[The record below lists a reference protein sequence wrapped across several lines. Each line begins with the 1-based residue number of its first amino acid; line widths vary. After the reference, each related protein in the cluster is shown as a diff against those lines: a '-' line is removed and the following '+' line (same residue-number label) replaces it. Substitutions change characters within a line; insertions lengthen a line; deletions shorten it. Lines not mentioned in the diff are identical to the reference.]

1 MKINIWTVWL
11 LATILVGSGCS
22 QQQQKQLNLD
32 SKPSA
37 IGNAYQTLVVSEA
50 PVLKSDLLDSIDF
63 DLAPPYLVVPNYE
76 SELDLDVI
84 ESKDFLGYLKQRR
97 SIVFVGTLDG
107 TDRTSRIIQEALGK
121 ENILKAQEDASFRFA
136 MRKEVWADG
145 QRVFY
150 LFAPSR
156 ATLGEAIGKAAP
168 AIIKAIHQNDRIIH
182 KTSAYAG
189 GVDNGVITKIKEKLN
204 INIDIPKGYRIA
216 SEQVIQDSTVWLR
229 YDAKEVGYNILIH
242 TMPYSVDAQLKT
254 DNLIAIRNEMGKRY
268 VRSTNSSA
276 YMTTELDNRPLPVFE
291 TSQIGGAYALEAR
304 GLWKMVNDYMGGPFI
319 SYMVYDPNTQR
330 VVFIDG
336 FIQAPAKERHRDYV
350 ERLKTIM
357 ESLTF

>member
-1 MKINIWTVWL
+1 MALIFAIAL
-11 LATILVGSGCS
+11 LGSSCS
-22 QQQQKQLNLD
+22 QKQQEKLNLD

-37 IGNAYQTLVVSEA
+37 IGNAYQTLVVSEE
-50 PVLKSDLLDSIDF
+50 PVLKSALLDSIDF
-63 DLAPPYLVVPNYE
+63 NLAPPYLIVPNFE
-76 SELDLDVI
+76 AQLDLDFI
-84 ESKDFLGYLKQRR
+84 ESKDFLGYLKHRR
-97 SIVFVGTLDG
+97 SVVFIGTLDG
-107 TDRTSRIIQEALGK
+107 IDRTSRIIQEALGK
-121 ENILKAQEDASFRFA
+121 ENIIKAQEDASFRFA

-150 LFAPSR
+150 VFAPTR
-156 ATLGEAIGKAAP
+156 ATLADAIRDASP
-168 AIIKAIHQNDRIIH
+168 SIIKAIHQNDRIIH

-189 GVDNGVITKIKEKLN
+189 GLDNGIITKIQEKLN
-204 INIDIPKGYRIA
+204 INIGIPKGYRIA

-242 TMPYSVDAQLKT
+242 TMPYSTDAQLKT

-268 VRSTNSSA
+268 VRTANNGA
-276 YMTTELDNRPLPVFE
+276 YMTTELEKLPFPVFQ
-291 TSQIGGAYALEAR
+291 TSQINGAYALEAR
-304 GLWKMVNDYMGGPFI
+304 GLWKTVNDYMGGPFI
-319 SYMVYDPNTQR
+319 SYMVYEPNTQR

-357 ESLTF
+357 ESLSF